1 MQRLP
6 MVGDEWEPGSTEN
19 GLCAIYGETAV
30 RECQAGIPDGGRYPY
45 LEGLRVDG
53 ETACFE
59 E

>member
-1 MQRLP
+1 